1 MPGSSPSRRAS
12 LRTFIRGLA
21 GAGLGGAA
29 LGAFGARGAARAATE
44 RAPIVGAWLLSE
56 PGKPGLADDLVF
68 FHDDGIIQYA
78 GSPVRITH
86 RPDDPEG
93 AVEYQTLSGG
103 QWVRTSFNE
112 YAFTTV
118 DIDYDASGNVIA
130 IDTSRGTVTYDPLR
144 DQWSGTF
151 TTMETDPNGAPTGG
165 ARTATTIGRRIAVS
179 P

>member
-1 MPGSSPSRRAS
+1 MQRSSLSRRAS
-12 LRTFIRGLA
+12 LRALVRNLA
-21 GAGLGGAA
+21 GIGLGGAA
-29 LGAFGARGAARAATE
+29 LGLFAAKTARADTE
-44 RAPIVGAWLLSE
+44 RAPIVGAWLVSE

-93 AVEYQTLSGG
+93 AVEYQTLTGG

-118 DIDYDASGNVIA
+118 DIDYDASGSVIA
-130 IDTSRGTVTYDPLR
+130 IDTDRGTVTYDPLR
-144 DQWSGTF
+144 DQWSATF
-151 TTMETDPNGAPTGG
+151 TTTETDPNGAPTGG
-165 ARTATTIGRRIAVS
+165 ARTATAIGRRIAVS